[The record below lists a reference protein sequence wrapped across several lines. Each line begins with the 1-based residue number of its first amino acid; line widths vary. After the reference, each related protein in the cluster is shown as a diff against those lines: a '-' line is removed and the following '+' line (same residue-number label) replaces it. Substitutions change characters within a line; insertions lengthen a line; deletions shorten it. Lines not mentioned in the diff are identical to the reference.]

1 MVPIRNL
8 TTKCGSHQAFRM
20 IVQLDAGINCPS
32 EPGSP
37 FFTPAVEIVYGNKYG
52 MCLGFC

>member
-1 MVPIRNL
+1 
-8 TTKCGSHQAFRM
+8 M